1 MVFSSKSRSP
11 YTQMY
16 LTHLDEEGNDS
27 PAILIENATAAN
39 RAVNLPEFVNIAA
52 DGLLKI
58 EVPAAEFY
66 RLFDRAW
73 QLAEK
78 GQYEAAIAE
87 WKKALELSPEDAKA
101 HNNLGRALAGK
112 GDFEEAIG
120 HWRKALEVNP
130 KYAEAR
136 NNLGTVYYAK
146 RSFRRAIREY
156 NRALKVAPKSATI
169 LSNLGTAYFA
179 RKKYKQASQAYQEA
193 LALDPEVFEH
203 RSTQGTLLQERTIE
217 ERAKFHYYLA
227 KTYAQAGMTDRA
239 LEYIR
244 KSLEEGFKDR
254 KKYIEEPEFAG
265 LQKLPEFQDLMA
277 REFRVL

>member
-1 MVFSSKSRSP
+1 MTTRVV
-11 YTQMY
+11 
-16 LTHLDEEGNDS
+16 LCL
-27 PAILIENATAAN
+27 
-39 RAVNLPEFVNIAA
+39 AV
-52 DGLLKI
+52 
-58 EVPAAEFY
+58 
-66 RLFDRAW
+66 
-73 QLAEK
+73 
-78 GQYEAAIAE
+78 AIA
-87 WKKALELSPEDAKA
+87 S
-101 HNNLGRALAGK
+101 GSVLAAQPAPPQQAPSSGTAPTGISITFEK
-112 GDFEEAIG
+112 RGDVYMARRMYREAIEAYEQEPNRTHVIWNKIG
-120 HWRKALEVNP
+120 IAYHHMSQLDAAKRSYEKAVKVNP

-179 RKKYKQASQAYQEA
+179 RKKYKQASKAYQEA

-203 RSTQGTLLQERTIE
+203 RSTQGTLLQERTVE

-227 KTYAQAGMTDRA
+227 KTYAQAGMMDRA
-239 LEYIR
+239 LQYIR